1 MTPTNPILANVPIL
15 YPPKMGMGILARNKL
30 ISLMIKTLCVKY
42 LRLHLHINDSYSNKR
57 KKLETFLSSLLHL
70 ISGEELFQGE

>member
-1 MTPTNPILANVPIL
+1 MFPFYTPRKWEWE
-15 YPPKMGMGILARNKL
+15 YHGMGILARNKL

-70 ISGEELFQGE
+70 ISGEELFQEE